1 MRVTILHTN
10 DIHGRVEGLARVAT
24 LVERIREE
32 TPHRVIYVDAGDVE
46 ETTTR
51 LSNLTK
57 GVAMHRLLS
66 AAGCE
71 VSVVGNAVW
80 LRYGPQVIP
89 DQARAASYPLLLA
102 NLTPVEG
109 VQDTAL
115 IDGVGFVGVTDPF
128 LSFLG
133 GEIDYGIRPT
143 DEVEAV
149 LRGARELRAQGARLV
164 VCLSHLGYSRVAGN
178 RDVATIDP
186 ELAEQVQG
194 EVDVIVGAHSH
205 DLLPEGDRVGSVLV
219 TQAGSFAEY
228 LGRID
233 VLGGEITATVIPI
246 GEDVPLHPR
255 VLEATAAAEADLD
268 ASLDEVV
275 AELEEPLDAQW
286 IAEML
291 RERMGAEIGLA
302 TSAVVLD
309 HPLGAGPLR
318 RGALWEAC
326 HSTANP
332 AVTELSGSQLAHML
346 EKGNDPDFQQETDR
360 PLRGRPRGP
369 LHVSGVASGL
379 EPDRTHVVAATDY
392 ELEDYGR
399 LIEPDWRLD
408 VRYDFPTIIREAIE
422 ERLAGAAKRAIRT
435 R

>member
-10 DIHGRVEGLARVAT
+10 DIHGRVEGLSRVAT
-24 LVERIREE
+24 LVERIRKE

-80 LRYGPQVIP
+80 LRYGPQVVS
-89 DQARAASYPLLLA
+89 DQARAATYPLLLA
-102 NLTPVEG
+102 NLSPVEG
-109 VQDTAL
+109 VQPTAL
-115 IDGVGFVGVTDPF
+115 IDGIGFVGVTDPF
-128 LSFLG
+128 HSFLDTG
-133 GEIDYGIRPT
+133 VYGIEVT

-149 LRGARELRAQGARLV
+149 RRGARDLRAQGAELV
-164 VCLSHLGYSRVAGN
+164 VCLSHLGYAVEAESYPSVL
-178 RDVATIDP
+178 DP

-194 EVDVIVGAHSH
+194 EVDLIIGAHTH
-205 DLLPEGDRVGSVLV
+205 HLLPEGDRVGSV
-219 TQAGSFAEY
+219 TIAQAGCFAEH

-233 VLGGEITATVIPI
+233 VIDGEIRVSTIEV
-246 GEDVPLHPR
+246 GEDVPPHPA
-255 VLEATAAAEADLD
+255 VLTAIEAAEAKLD
-268 ASLDEVV
+268 ASLDEVL
-275 AELEEPLDAQW
+275 ADLDEPLDAQW

-291 RERMGAEIGLA
+291 RERMDAEVGLA

-309 HPLGAGPLR
+309 EPLPAGLLR
-318 RGALWEAC
+318 RRDLWEVC

-332 AVTELSGSQLAHML
+332 AVVELTGAQLAHMI
-346 EKGNDPDFQQETDR
+346 ERGNDARFQQTTDN

-369 LHVSGVASGL
+369 LHVAGAASGL
-379 EPDRTHVVAATDY
+379 DPERIYVVAATDY
-392 ELEDYGR
+392 ELERYGR
-399 LIEPDWRLD
+399 LVEDDWRLSI
-408 VRYDFPTIIREAIE
+408 RYDFPTIIREAVE
-422 ERLAGAAKRAIRT
+422 ERLARASASAIRT